1 MKINFIHPVL
11 LCLIHFNPLSSGQGL
26 EWNASTLEV
35 TAEPGASSV
44 ERIYSFENKSDE
56 AVTIQSIQTGCD
68 CTEAVTDKKT
78 YEPGDKGV
86 LLVTF
91 DIGEREGPQK
101 KKITVLTNDPEH
113 PVHELTFKTTLPFWC
128 HVEPPILNWSSE
140 TSGQPL
146 AARLVPAEGR
156 VISNVRLKKP
166 GEHFSIDFTKGDK
179 VWHITATPRSSASAV
194 ETPELIVTFAGDVQ
208 KTRKL
213 VLRQFD
219 SKSLPN

>member
-1 MKINFIHPVL
+1 MKINFIYPVL
-11 LCLIHFNPLSSGQGL
+11 LCLIGFTTSSSGQGL
-26 EWNASTLEV
+26 EWNASTLEATV
-35 TAEPGASSV
+35 EAGASSV
-44 ERIYSFENKSDE
+44 EGIYSFENKSDE
-56 AVTIQSIQTGCD
+56 TVTVQSIQTGCD
-68 CTEAVTDKKT
+68 CTEAVTDKKN
-78 YEPGDKGV
+78 YKPGDKGV

-113 PVHELTFKTTLPFWC
+113 PVHELTFKTTVPYWC
-128 HVEPPILNWSSE
+128 QVEPPILNWFAE

-156 VISNVRLKKP
+156 VIRNVRLKKP
-166 GEHFSIDFTKGDK
+166 GEHFSVEISKVDK
-179 VWHITATPRSSASAV
+179 VWHITATPRSTASAV

-213 VLRQFD
+213 VLRQ
-219 SKSLPN
+219 P